1 MKIENGQLNALKG
14 KNSPLTIEKR
24 ENSLDSKKILTK
36 LLYSGVKYRCP
47 VCGWRIRRFLPLT
60 KFYTENLRN
69 YGFKYK
75 IEQFETLNLAS
86 YSCPICGASDRD
98 RLIALFIKEWLKQ
111 NCELQNLSIIDF
123 APSPPLTS
131 YIRREISQLN
141 LSVEYRTA
149 DLYMENVDDKVDIMD
164 IRSIYL
170 SDQFDFFICS
180 HVLEHVMDD
189 KKALGEL
196 YRILKP
202 GGCGILMTP
211 IHLEVESTDEDP
223 SILDEAEKWRRFG
236 QFDHVRLYSK
246 NDFLF
251 RIKEAS
257 FIVQQLGE
265 EYFGKKSFYANGIS
279 DKSILYIVK
288 KTGELPNA
296 KV

>member
-1 MKIENGQLNALKG
+1 M
-14 KNSPLTIEKR
+14 
-24 ENSLDSKKILTK
+24 
-36 LLYSGVKYRCP
+36 YSGVKYRCP
-47 VCGWRIRRFLPLT
+47 VCGWRIRKFLPLA
-60 KFYTENLRN
+60 KFYIENFRN

-75 IEQFETLNLAS
+75 IEQFETLNLAN

-98 RLIALFIKEWLKQ
+98 RLSALFIKEWLKQ
-111 NCELQNLSIIDF
+111 NCESQNLSIIDF
-123 APSPPLTS
+123 APSPPLTN
-131 YIRREISQLN
+131 YIRKEISQLN

-149 DLYMENVDDKVDIMD
+149 DLYVENVDDKVDIMD
-164 IRSIYL
+164 TRSIYL
-170 SDQFDFFICS
+170 SNQFDFFICS
-180 HVLEHVMDD
+180 HVLEHVIDD

>member
-1 MKIENGQLNALKG
+1 MQL
-14 KNSPLTIEKR
+14 KR
-24 ENSLDSKKILTK
+24 ERIDGTIKKILTK
-36 LLYSGVKYRCP
+36 LMYSGVKYRCP
-47 VCGWRIRRFLPLT
+47 VCGWRIRKFLPLA
-60 KFYTENLRN
+60 KFYIENFRN

-75 IEQFETLNLAS
+75 IEQFETLNLAN

-98 RLIALFIKEWLKQ
+98 RLSALFIKECLKQ
-111 NCELQNLSIIDF
+111 NCESQNLSIIDF
-123 APSPPLTS
+123 APSPPLTN
-131 YIRREISQLN
+131 YIRKEISQLN

-149 DLYMENVDDKVDIMD
+149 DLYVENVDDKVDIMD
-164 IRSIYL
+164 TRSIYL
-170 SDQFDFFICS
+170 SNQFDFFICS
-180 HVLEHVMDD
+180 HVLEHVIDD

>member
-1 MKIENGQLNALKG
+1 MQL
-14 KNSPLTIEKR
+14 KR
-24 ENSLDSKKILTK
+24 ERIDGTIKKILTK
-36 LLYSGVKYRCP
+36 LMYSGVKYRCP
-47 VCGWRIRRFLPLT
+47 VCGWRIRKFLPLA
-60 KFYTENLRN
+60 KFYIENFRN

-75 IEQFETLNLAS
+75 IEQFETLNLAN

-98 RLIALFIKEWLKQ
+98 RLSALFIKEWLKQ
-111 NCELQNLSIIDF
+111 NCESQNLSIIDF
-123 APSPPLTS
+123 APSPPLTN
-131 YIRREISQLN
+131 YIRKEISQLN

-149 DLYMENVDDKVDIMD
+149 DLYVENVDDKVDIMD
-164 IRSIYL
+164 TRSIYL
-170 SDQFDFFICS
+170 SNQFDFFICS
-180 HVLEHVMDD
+180 HVLEHVIDD

>member
-1 MKIENGQLNALKG
+1 MQL
-14 KNSPLTIEKR
+14 KR
-24 ENSLDSKKILTK
+24 ERIDGTIKKILTK
-36 LLYSGVKYRCP
+36 LMYSGVKYRCP
-47 VCGWRIRRFLPLT
+47 VCGWRIRKFLPLA
-60 KFYTENLRN
+60 KFYIENFRN

-75 IEQFETLNLAS
+75 IEQFETLNLAN

-98 RLIALFIKEWLKQ
+98 RLSALFIKEWLKQ
-111 NCELQNLSIIDF
+111 NCESQNLSIIDF
-123 APSPPLTS
+123 APSLPLTN
-131 YIRREISQLN
+131 YIRKEISQLN

-149 DLYMENVDDKVDIMD
+149 DLYVENVDDKVDIMD
-164 IRSIYL
+164 TRSIYL
-170 SDQFDFFICS
+170 SNQFNFFICS
-180 HVLEHVMDD
+180 HVLEHVIDD

-223 SILDEAEKWRRFG
+223 LILDEAEKWRRFG

-251 RIKEAS
+251 RIKEAG